1 MVCKNS
7 QRNANDKETGGITEH
22 FPQHEAVYKLG
33 VGHEYAGESRQK
45 RNNHLYHA
53 PEGGGRDDHAVSH

>member
-7 QRNANDKETGGITEH
+7 QHDTDDKETCRITEH
-22 FPQHEAVYKLG
+22 FPQHEAVYELG
-33 VGHEYAGESRQK
+33 IGHAGAGESRQK

-53 PEGGGRDDHAVSH
+53 PEGGRGDDYAVSH